1 MRLSAEEV
9 RQVAQLARIGLDDDE
24 VEQMRDQL
32 SNILDHFDVLGNLD
46 TDGVEPTGHSVDVES
61 VTRDDVVGDSLSRE
75 EVLSNAP
82 DREADFLRVRAVL
95 E

>member
-1 MRLSAEEV
+1 
-9 RQVAQLARIGLDDDE
+9 
-24 VEQMRDQL
+24 MRDQL

-61 VTRDDVVGDSLSRE
+61 VTRDDVVEDSLSKD

>member
-9 RQVAQLARIGLDDDE
+9 RQVAQLARVGLDDDE

-32 SNILDHFDVLGNLD
+32 SNILGHFDVLGHLD
-46 TDGVEPTGHSVDVES
+46 TEGVEPTGHSVDVES
-61 VTRDDVVGDSLSRE
+61 VTREDVVEDSLPRDD
-75 EVLSNAP
+75 VLSNAP

>member
-32 SNILDHFDVLGNLD
+32 SNILGHFDVLGNLD

-61 VTRDDVVGDSLSRE
+61 VTRDDVVEDSLPRE

>member
-61 VTRDDVVGDSLSRE
+61 VTRDDVVEDSLSKD

>member
-9 RQVAQLARIGLDDDE
+9 RQVARLARVGLTDGE
-24 VEQMRDQL
+24 VEQMRGQL
-32 SNILDHFDVLGNLD
+32 SNILGHFDVLGHLD
-46 TDGVEPTGHSVDVES
+46 TDGVEPSSHSVDLES
-61 VTRDDVVGDSLSRE
+61 VTRDDVVEASLPPD

>member
-61 VTRDDVVGDSLSRE
+61 VTRDDVVGDSLPRE

>member
-61 VTRDDVVGDSLSRE
+61 VTRGDVVEDSLSKD